1 MLPGA
6 RHARHESLFLYIPGW
21 FVPAAWDFWH
31 NENVQCAMNLSKNKI
46 TFAFPK
52 VLVPLY
58 TRVTCPR
65 RLENLRTLCTCKV
78 IIRMQSFVE
87 RFPMAKIYHFFLPTT
102 AAVSRNLLKRM
113 SYFFFCQ
120 AQLYS
125 DVCVLPSKENSDWD
139 FQIWKKYAYVCK
151 KKIFIFL
158 NFLTVEKCP
167 KANNLLGE
175 GVRNYHY
182 HEALFSVRKWTFE

>member
-1 MLPGA
+1 MLGMNPCSSIYPGGL
-6 RHARHESLFLYIPGW
+6 SPPLGIFDIMKMY
-21 FVPAAWDFWH
+21 
-31 NENVQCAMNLSKNKI
+31 NVQWICQKNQI

-65 RLENLRTLCTCKV
+65 HLENLRTLCTC
-78 IIRMQSFVE
+78 QQQPP
-87 RFPMAKIYHFFLPTT
+87 FPET
-102 AAVSRNLLKRM
+102 
-113 SYFFFCQ
+113 C
-120 AQLYS
+120 
-125 DVCVLPSKENSDWD
+125 SKECLIFSSAKHNYIVMYVFYQAKKTRKNPKTTFKIGIRKSWD

-151 KKIFIFL
+151 KKTIGFLWNFLIFL

-167 KANNLLGE
+167 GTNNLLGE

>member
-6 RHARHESLFLYIPGW
+6 RHVRHESLFLYIPGW

-52 VLVPLY
+52 VLVPLC

-102 AAVSRNLLKRM
+102 AAVSRNLLKTM
-113 SYFFFCQ
+113 SDLFFCQ
-120 AQLYS
+120 AQLYINIY
-125 DVCVLPSKENSDWD
+125 PSHGYTALVADE
-139 FQIWKKYAYVCK
+139 ICK
-151 KKIFIFL
+151 TYQAIL
-158 NFLTVEKCP
+158 ACWSS
-167 KANNLLGE
+167 LGTY
-175 GVRNYHY
+175 RCM
-182 HEALFSVRKWTFE
+182 

>member
-65 RLENLRTLCTCKV
+65 HLENLRTLCTCQQQPPFPETCSKECLIFLLPSTTVYSAMFYQAKTTRKNPKTTFQIGIKKV
-78 IIRMQSFVE
+78 EIFRFGKSTQSMQKKNWISLDFSHISE
-87 RFPMAKIYHFFLPTT
+87 FSDCWK
-102 AAVSRNLLKRM
+102 VSRN
-113 SYFFFCQ
+113 
-120 AQLYS
+120 
-125 DVCVLPSKENSDWD
+125 
-139 FQIWKKYAYVCK
+139 
-151 KKIFIFL
+151 
-158 NFLTVEKCP
+158 
-167 KANNLLGE
+167 
-175 GVRNYHY
+175 
-182 HEALFSVRKWTFE
+182 

>member
-1 MLPGA
+1 MLGMNPCSSIYPGGL
-6 RHARHESLFLYIPGW
+6 SPPLGIFDIMKMY
-21 FVPAAWDFWH
+21 
-31 NENVQCAMNLSKNKI
+31 NVQWICQKNQI

-65 RLENLRTLCTCKV
+65 RLENLRTLCTCEV

-182 HEALFSVRKWTFE
+182 HDECSGAIFSVRKWTFK